1 MKNLEFI
8 YVCTRS
14 KPFFQDD
21 KKKNNLE
28 SNPIEEALQIT

>member
-1 MKNLEFI
+1 MKNLEFMCK
-8 YVCTRS
+8 YVDQNR
-14 KPFFQDD
+14 FFQDD